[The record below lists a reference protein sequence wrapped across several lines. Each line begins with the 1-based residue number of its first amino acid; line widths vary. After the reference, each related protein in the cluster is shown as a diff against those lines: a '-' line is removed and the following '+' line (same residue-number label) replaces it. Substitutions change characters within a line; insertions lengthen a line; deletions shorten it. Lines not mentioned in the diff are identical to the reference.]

1 MLRVNW
7 REIDQR
13 NKKMVGMRN
22 WTAVSRAAHGRK
34 RPEKRLLFNLNKKAT
49 GVFSKCYFSI
59 LWAVT
64 FQG

>member
-1 MLRVNW
+1 
-7 REIDQR
+7 
-13 NKKMVGMRN
+13 MVAMRS

-34 RPEKRLLFNLNKKAT
+34 GPEKRLFSNLNKKAT

-59 LWAVT
+59 LGAVT

>member
-1 MLRVNW
+1 
-7 REIDQR
+7 
-13 NKKMVGMRN
+13 MVGMRN

-34 RPEKRLLFNLNKKAT
+34 RPEKGLFFNLNKKAT